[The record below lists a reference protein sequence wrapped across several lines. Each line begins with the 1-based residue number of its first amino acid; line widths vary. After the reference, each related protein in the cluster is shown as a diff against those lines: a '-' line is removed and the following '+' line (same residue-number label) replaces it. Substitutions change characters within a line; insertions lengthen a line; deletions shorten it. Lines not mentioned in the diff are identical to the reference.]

1 MRLEEFG
8 KKPGWLTR
16 ERKITCR
23 KLLET
28 CEDFEQD
35 EEAYDEAWIVA
46 RKFVDWDHLDILS
59 LDEIENKV
67 ILFLNR

>member
-16 ERKITCR
+16 ERKITYR
-23 KLLET
+23 ELLET

-46 RKFVDWDHLDILS
+46 RKFVDWDHLDNLS

>member
-8 KKPGWLTR
+8 KKPGWLAR
-16 ERKITCR
+16 ERKTTCR

-35 EEAYDEAWIVA
+35 EEAYNEAWIVA

-59 LDEIENKV
+59 LDEIENKA